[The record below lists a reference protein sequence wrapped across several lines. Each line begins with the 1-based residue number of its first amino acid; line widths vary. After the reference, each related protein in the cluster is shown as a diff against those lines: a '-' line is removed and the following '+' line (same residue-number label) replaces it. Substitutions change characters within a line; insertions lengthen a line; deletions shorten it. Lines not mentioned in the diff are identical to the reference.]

1 MLKALGKK
9 YSKPDFL
16 RLNNSKIAWRLVQS
30 SKVKITKELIAQ
42 TNFKVLNWIR
52 IKEGDVSN
60 KL

>member
-1 MLKALGKK
+1 MKTT
-9 YSKPDFL
+9 
-16 RLNNSKIAWRLVQS
+16 Q
-30 SKVKITKELIAQ
+30 ELITQ